1 MLLYLAWGIIALM
14 ASCGLLFWCCV
25 RAGARA
31 EQEFDEAQV
40 SAACEGALIAELSD
54 LGFVRDGK

>member
-1 MLLYLAWGIIALM
+1 MIWLLWALVILM
-14 ASCGLLFWCCV
+14 AACGLLFWCCV

-31 EQEFDEAQV
+31 EQEFEEAQV

-54 LGFVRDGK
+54 LGFVRNGK